1 MSLSKRNLFG
11 ETNIMLQCES
21 GRIDIIKK
29 LLEDGVDPNTTD
41 FSGNT
46 ALMIS
51 SKHVYNE
58 CIKVLLENKADPN
71 IKNHNKYDA
80 LTISIKKG
88 HVQCVKTLLDGGANP
103 NTCSYGYT
111 ALMLSS
117 IYGQSEC
124 IEALLRRGA
133 KLCATELIYACKNN
147 NKKCIKILL
156 KAGASTKGIYTSKY
170 VYYID
175 NPNAINVFDK
185 SITRI
190 INRVNFLDVC
200 YLNFLNKDL

>member
-41 FSGNT
+41 VSGNT

-117 IYGQSEC
+117 IYGQSE
-124 IEALLRRGA
+124 
-133 KLCATELIYACKNN
+133 YQF
-147 NKKCIKILL
+147 
-156 KAGASTKGIYTSKY
+156 
-170 VYYID
+170 
-175 NPNAINVFDK
+175 AIHFFDK
-185 SITRI
+185 SIKPI

-200 YLNFLNKDL
+200 YLNFLNKDLLRHIINFI